1 MERRKLLAGLI
12 WSSAGLVSGCTG
24 LTGIEK
30 PTVKLTNLRL
40 LESSGLSLRFAVDLA
55 VTNTGSVAIP
65 VRGLSWAVSLEGAE
79 ILSGVTNDVP
89 TIAPYSEVPLTL
101 EATTNLTGMLGLFTR
116 LMQPRDDAFDYELR
130 TRIGLTGL
138 RLPLEYTDRGSI
150 RLDR

>member
-1 MERRKLLAGLI
+1 MTNVERRKLLAGLV

-40 LESSGLSLRFAVDLA
+40 LESSGL
-55 VTNTGSVAIP
+55 TP
-65 VRGLSWAVSLEGAE
+65 VRGLSWAVSLGGAE
-79 ILSGVTNDVP
+79 LLSGVTNDVP

-130 TRIGLTGL
+130 TRIGMTGL